1 MKYIDAAEKQRR
13 LMESLKACKK
23 IFNDYT
29 ITHEERMVLIAETR
43 VLVMLGTS
51 EQEGAVEIL
60 LKEMQFHLKRRGKDE
75 TLDKR

>member
-13 LMESLKACKK
+13 LMESFKGCKK
-23 IFNDYT
+23 LLNYT
-29 ITHEERMVLIAETR
+29 ITHEEQMVLISEAR
-43 VLVMLGTS
+43 VLARLGTS